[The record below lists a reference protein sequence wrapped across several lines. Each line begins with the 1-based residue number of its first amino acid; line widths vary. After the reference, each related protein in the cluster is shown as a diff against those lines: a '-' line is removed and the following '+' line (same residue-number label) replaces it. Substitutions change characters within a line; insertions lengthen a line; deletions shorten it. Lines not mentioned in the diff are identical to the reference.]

1 MSNSVFQSVIVQLRD
16 ITDRSFGVI
25 DTEGCV
31 VSCTDMSILGERW
44 TDAALKVANAADSI
58 VTFGQRSFKAIL
70 GNSNVLEY
78 AVFCSGD
85 DETAR
90 SFCQMAYIALNDA
103 KTFYE
108 EKHDRG
114 TFVKNIIMD
123 NILPGDIYIRAKE
136 LHFTTD
142 VSRAVLLVR
151 QVNVTDI
158 AVLELIQNMFPDRQH
173 DFVLSVSE
181 SDIVVIKEMVPDET
195 SEDVCALAETIERA
209 VQTELHVQTVIGI
222 GTAANHLREL
232 ADRYKEAQVAIEVGK
247 VFENEKPV
255 IHYDNLGIGRII
267 YQLPTTLCEMFLSE
281 AFKKNPI
288 EALDEDTLDTINRF
302 FENNLNV
309 SETARK
315 LYVHRNTLVYR
326 LEKVKKIT
334 GLDLREFEDAIL
346 FKVAV
351 MVKKYLDSQNT
362 AKF

>member
-85 DETAR
+85 DEMAR

-136 LHFTTD
+136 LHFATD
-142 VSRAVLLVR
+142 KIN
-151 QVNVTDI
+151 VNHI
-158 AVLELIQNMFPDRQH
+158 P
-173 DFVLSVSE
+173 
-181 SDIVVIKEMVPDET
+181 K
-195 SEDVCALAETIERA
+195 
-209 VQTELHVQTVIGI
+209 
-222 GTAANHLREL
+222 
-232 ADRYKEAQVAIEVGK
+232 
-247 VFENEKPV
+247 
-255 IHYDNLGIGRII
+255 
-267 YQLPTTLCEMFLSE
+267 
-281 AFKKNPI
+281 
-288 EALDEDTLDTINRF
+288 
-302 FENNLNV
+302 
-309 SETARK
+309 
-315 LYVHRNTLVYR
+315 
-326 LEKVKKIT
+326 
-334 GLDLREFEDAIL
+334 
-346 FKVAV
+346 
-351 MVKKYLDSQNT
+351 
-362 AKF
+362 

>member
-44 TDAALKVANAADSI
+44 TDAALKVSGAADSI

-136 LHFTTD
+136 LHFATD
-142 VSRAVLLVR
+142 APRAVFLIR
-151 QVNVTDI
+151 QVGHRRCCHRGCAGGACSRTSM
-158 AVLELIQNMFPDRQH
+158 Q
-173 DFVLSVSE
+173 DFVLS
-181 SDIVVIKEMVPDET
+181 INET
-195 SEDVCALAETIERA
+195 RHGGHQASCT
-209 VQTELHVQTVIGI
+209 G
-222 GTAANHLREL
+222 GTDPRGAGTRS
-232 ADRYKEAQVAIEVGK
+232 
-247 VFENEKPV
+247 PS
-255 IHYDNLGIGRII
+255 
-267 YQLPTTLCEMFLSE
+267 PM
-281 AFKKNPI
+281 
-288 EALDEDTLDTINRF
+288 EDTLNTELSDQDR
-302 FENNLNV
+302 
-309 SETARK
+309 
-315 LYVHRNTLVYR
+315 HRHRHRVR
-326 LEKVKKIT
+326 PSAGAG
-334 GLDLREFEDAIL
+334 GLLQGSPDCH
-346 FKVAV
+346 
-351 MVKKYLDSQNT
+351 
-362 AKF
+362 

>member
-31 VSCTDMSILGERW
+31 VSCTDMSILGERS
-44 TDAALKVANAADSI
+44 TDAALKVSGAADSI

-136 LHFTTD
+136 LHVEAELNRGVFVIRRTD
-142 VSRAVLLVR
+142 EKADAIPVETV
-151 QVNVTDI
+151 
-158 AVLELIQNMFPDRQH
+158 QNIFPDRQTS
-173 DFVLSVSE
+173 FVLSMGE
-181 SDIVVIKEMVPDET
+181 DDVVLVQQLGDN
-195 SEDVCALAETIERA
+195 A
-209 VQTELHVQTVIGI
+209 VRCISLFST
-222 GTAANHLREL
+222 
-232 ADRYKEAQVAIEVGK
+232 D
-247 VFENEKPV
+247 
-255 IHYDNLGIGRII
+255 
-267 YQLPTTLCEMFLSE
+267 
-281 AFKKNPI
+281 
-288 EALDEDTLDTINRF
+288 
-302 FENNLNV
+302 
-309 SETARK
+309 
-315 LYVHRNTLVYR
+315 
-326 LEKVKKIT
+326 
-334 GLDLREFEDAIL
+334 GLQRGC
-346 FKVAV
+346 VAV
-351 MVKKYLDSQNT
+351 DTGTSCTLQVVSSPSAEDSSRG
-362 AKF
+362 